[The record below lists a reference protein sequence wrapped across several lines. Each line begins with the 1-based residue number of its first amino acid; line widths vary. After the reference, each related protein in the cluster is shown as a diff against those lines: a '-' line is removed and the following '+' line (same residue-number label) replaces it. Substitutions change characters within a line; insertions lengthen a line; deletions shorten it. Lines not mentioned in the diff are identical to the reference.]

1 MYTYV
6 YRIGYTDGMAAL
18 EHRIR
23 TSREARETLG
33 DTLSRFRSEG
43 IAAEPMVFGA
53 QRKPEAVMIPFETFQ
68 ALVPLMENLTV
79 AETIRPRIEAGG
91 AAPLSETAAALGLD
105 PADFE

>member
-1 MYTYV
+1 MYF
-6 YRIGYTDGMAAL
+6 IGYTGCMTAL

-23 TSREARETLG
+23 TSREARENLG
-33 DTLSRFRSEG
+33 EMLSHFRSEG
-43 IAAEPMVFGA
+43 IAAEPLVFGA

-68 ALVPLMENLTV
+68 ALVPLMENLTI

-91 AAPLSETAAALGLD
+91 AAPLSETAAALGLN